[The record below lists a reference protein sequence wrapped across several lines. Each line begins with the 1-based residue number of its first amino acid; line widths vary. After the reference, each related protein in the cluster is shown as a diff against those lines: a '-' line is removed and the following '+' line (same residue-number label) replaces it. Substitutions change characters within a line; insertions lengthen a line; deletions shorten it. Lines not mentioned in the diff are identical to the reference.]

1 MLSERL
7 LTTTSGHWQESEI
20 CWSPQFA
27 ILLLQREDHVI
38 IRRLAGALREQNW
51 FTVVLEVMIVV
62 VGIFIGLQADGWNEG
77 RKKQQNI
84 EAQLLR
90 IADDAAVL
98 LAETD
103 RLIGNFDNR
112 IARAQIALEV
122 LDGTPLTEANTLA
135 FELALEESYQLN
147 EVEIDLPSLDIL
159 MNTGDI
165 DQVADAN
172 ARNALLALTNEWRNR
187 KTVIGH
193 IRSLLDIVN
202 RDIFKGI
209 SYDIVGLDAERSDG
223 AEFKIRYDLD
233 RLRADLGLRA
243 ALSNAAR
250 MQGYGRSQTV
260 RARAA
265 LTAVVD
271 SLEQRTSP

>member
-1 MLSERL
+1 
-7 LTTTSGHWQESEI
+7 
-20 CWSPQFA
+20 
-27 ILLLQREDHVI
+27 VI

-62 VGIFIGLQADGWNEG
+62 VGIFIGLQVDGWNEF

-98 LAETD
+98 LVETD
-103 RLIGNFDNR
+103 RLIVGFDNR

-122 LDGTPLTEANTLA
+122 LDGTPLTEANTPA
-135 FELALEESYQLN
+135 FERALEESYQLN
-147 EVEIDLPSLDIL
+147 EVEINLPGLDIL

-165 DQVADAN
+165 DQVTDAN
-172 ARNALLALTNEWRNR
+172 ARNALLALTNEWRSR
-187 KTVIGH
+187 KTVIEH

-202 RDIFKGI
+202 RDIFRGI
-209 SYDIVGLDAERSDG
+209 SYDIVGLDAERDDG

-233 RLRADLGLRA
+233 RLRVDLGLRA

-260 RARAA
+260 LARAA
-265 LTAVVD
+265 LKTVVD

>member
-1 MLSERL
+1 M
-7 LTTTSGHWQESEI
+7 
-20 CWSPQFA
+20 
-27 ILLLQREDHVI
+27 I

-62 VGIFIGLQADGWNEG
+62 VGIFIGLQVDGWNEF

-98 LAETD
+98 LVETD
-103 RLIGNFDNR
+103 RLIVGFDNR

-122 LDGTPLTEANTLA
+122 LDGTPLTEANTPA
-135 FELALEESYQLN
+135 FERALEESYQLN
-147 EVEIDLPSLDIL
+147 EVEINLPGLDIL

-165 DQVADAN
+165 DQVTDAN
-172 ARNALLALTNEWRNR
+172 ARNALLALTNEWRSR
-187 KTVIGH
+187 KTVIEH

-202 RDIFKGI
+202 RDIFRGI
-209 SYDIVGLDAERSDG
+209 SYDIVGLDAERDDG

-260 RARAA
+260 LARAA
-265 LTAVVD
+265 LKTVVD

>member
-1 MLSERL
+1 M
-7 LTTTSGHWQESEI
+7 
-20 CWSPQFA
+20 
-27 ILLLQREDHVI
+27 I
-38 IRRLAGALREQNW
+38 IQRLAGALRGQNW

-62 VGIFIGLQADGWNEG
+62 VGIFIGLQVDGWNEG

-103 RLIGNFDNR
+103 RLIVNFDNR
-112 IARAQIALEV
+112 IARVQIALEV
-122 LDGTPLTEANTLA
+122 LDGAPLTEANTLS
-135 FELALEESYQLN
+135 FERALEESYQLN
-147 EVEIDLPSLDIL
+147 EVEVNLPGLDIL

-172 ARNALLALTNEWRNR
+172 ARNALLAFTNEWRSR
-187 KTVIGH
+187 KTVIDH

-202 RDIFKGI
+202 RDIFRGI
-209 SYDIVGLDAERSDG
+209 SYDIVGLDAERDDG

-260 RARAA
+260 LVRAA
-265 LTAVVD
+265 LKAVVD

>member
-1 MLSERL
+1 M
-7 LTTTSGHWQESEI
+7 
-20 CWSPQFA
+20 
-27 ILLLQREDHVI
+27 I

-62 VGIFIGLQADGWNEG
+62 VGIFIGLQVDGWNEV

-98 LAETD
+98 LVETD
-103 RLIGNFDNR
+103 RLIVGFDNR

-122 LDGTPLTEANTLA
+122 LDGTPLTEANTAA
-135 FELALEESYQLN
+135 FERALEESYQLN
-147 EVEIDLPSLDIL
+147 EVEISLPGLDIL

-165 DQVADAN
+165 DQVTDAN
-172 ARNALLALTNEWRNR
+172 ARNALLALTNEWRSR

-202 RDIFKGI
+202 RDIFRGI
-209 SYDIVGLDAERSDG
+209 SYDIVGLDAERNDG

-260 RARAA
+260 LARAA
-265 LTAVVD
+265 LKTVVE

>member
-1 MLSERL
+1 M
-7 LTTTSGHWQESEI
+7 
-20 CWSPQFA
+20 
-27 ILLLQREDHVI
+27 I

-62 VGIFIGLQADGWNEG
+62 VGIFIGLQVDGWNEV

-98 LAETD
+98 LVETD
-103 RLIGNFDNR
+103 RLIVGFDNR

-122 LDGTPLTEANTLA
+122 LDGTPLTEANTPA
-135 FELALEESYQLN
+135 FERALEESYQLN
-147 EVEIDLPSLDIL
+147 EVEIDLPGLDIL

-165 DQVADAN
+165 DQVTDAN
-172 ARNALLALTNEWRNR
+172 ARNALLAFTNEWRSR
-187 KTVIGH
+187 KTVIDH

-202 RDIFKGI
+202 RDIFRGI
-209 SYDIVGLDAERSDG
+209 SYDIVGLDAERDDG

-260 RARAA
+260 LVRAA
-265 LTAVVD
+265 LKAVVD